1 MAMSQNATQIDKDL
15 TWADDVCTAGQC
27 LQIRWLCRDTV
38 SANLA
43 AASLSQK
50 VAVSAKGPA
59 VSAKGADTEQFGSM
73 DVDPEGKL
81 NYDLS
86 NLEKQ
91 SLAAQFATC
100 SQTPYFKVGS
110 WEQQTSDSYKQ
121 QVILHHNGQCNPSGV
136 PCQGA
141 GKFEL
146 LGSSVSRRFEHKF
159 LYNKHKYIN
168 IFFIA
173 RYNR

>member
-1 MAMSQNATQIDKDL
+1 M
-15 TWADDVCTAGQC
+15 
-27 LQIRWLCRDTV
+27 

-59 VSAKGADTEQFGSM
+59 VSAKGADTEKFGSM

-146 LGSSVSRRFEHKF
+146 LGSSVSRRFERKF
-159 LYNKHKYIN
+159 LYRYIH
-168 IFFIA
+168 IRSHFGSQG
-173 RYNR
+173 